1 MEEPALP
8 PARGCC
14 VLISALLANATA
26 IRLPGKDLLTCEN
39 RAPLALLLHP
49 SLLLAGHCER
59 RLKDEAANVVALF
72 KVGLAVL
79 QLLVIQVR
87 RNMGHLNVGI
97 LGVQVLGIHLWIH
110 ETIGLKWLRLQEV
123 W

>member
-1 MEEPALP
+1 MLNQRTTCQCYCDKT
-8 PARGCC
+8 ARKG
-14 VLISALLANATA
+14 
-26 IRLPGKDLLTCEN
+26 LLTCEN

-49 SLLLAGHCER
+49 SLLLPRHCER
-59 RLKDEAANVVALF
+59 CLKDKAANVVALF
-72 KVGLAVL
+72 KVSLAVL

-87 RNMGHLNVGI
+87 RDVGHLNVGI

-110 ETIGLKWLRLQEV
+110 ETAGLKWLQLHEV